1 MLSDDIVVCETVV
14 SLALICS
21 FSKMRGYLKLGDSKG
36 DEIPED
42 TIKAV
47 ADTLRTSSALKI
59 SEDGESYKRMIES
72 NVYWVVYGGIGYN

>member
-1 MLSDDIVVCETVV
+1 M

-21 FSKMRGYLKLGDSKG
+21 FSKMRGYLKLGDTKG
-36 DEIPED
+36 DDIPED

-59 SEDGESYKRMIES
+59 SEDGEFFPSSYKLMKVS
-72 NVYWVVYGGIGYN
+72 NFN